1 MISLLCYALHTAVS
15 IYVWIIIIAS
25 LMTLFQPN
33 PYNPAVQFI
42 YRVTE
47 PVFTMARRYLPFLVI
62 SNIDLS
68 PIVIILALQMIPNIL
83 CSILFL

>member
-1 MISLLCYALHTAVS
+1 MISLLCFALHTAVS

-47 PVFTMARRYLPFLVI
+47 PVFALSRRYLPFLVI
-62 SNIDLS
+62 SGIDLS
-68 PIVIILALQMIPNIL
+68 PIVIIFALQLIPN
-83 CSILFL
+83 LFCTLLFM